1 MYGEVLSDGKI
12 NAAAE
17 RREGAMEAKGVFG
30 QGGTGTSSSVSMCA
44 RMRTHMLTCV
54 WVPAIPACVLCAP
67 WSLSQARGSSV

>member
-1 MYGEVLSDGKI
+1 
-12 NAAAE
+12 
-17 RREGAMEAKGVFG
+17 MEDKGVFG
-30 QGGTGTSSSVSMCA
+30 QGGTGTSSSVCMCA